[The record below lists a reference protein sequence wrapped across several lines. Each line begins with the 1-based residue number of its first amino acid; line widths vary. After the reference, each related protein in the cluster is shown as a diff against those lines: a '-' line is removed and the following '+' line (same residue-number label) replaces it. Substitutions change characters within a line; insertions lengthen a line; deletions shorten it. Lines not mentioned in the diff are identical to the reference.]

1 MHNEFS
7 FQGGPIPTQEKLN
20 SSTRTLG
27 KSQLSM
33 TKDTYDLNHAKLW
46 NEIWYFLETVCHRN
60 IDFHL

>member
-46 NEIWYFLETVCHRN
+46 NEI
-60 IDFHL
+60 